1 MQFPILFADAD
12 FCCGMDTPEKAKNVS
27 GWLPGRAQ
35 NRGAFQFF
43 EILLEN
49 ETKQKE
55 KKKECNKR
63 IPKREMRK
71 NTQKI
76 AIIKKYT

>member
-35 NRGAFQFF
+35 NRGAFHFP
-43 EILLEN
+43 
-49 ETKQKE
+49 KQNMQ
-55 KKKECNKR
+55 KKKKNKLPNQNR
-63 IPKREMRK
+63 LIDQI
-71 NTQKI
+71 NT
-76 AIIKKYT
+76 TR